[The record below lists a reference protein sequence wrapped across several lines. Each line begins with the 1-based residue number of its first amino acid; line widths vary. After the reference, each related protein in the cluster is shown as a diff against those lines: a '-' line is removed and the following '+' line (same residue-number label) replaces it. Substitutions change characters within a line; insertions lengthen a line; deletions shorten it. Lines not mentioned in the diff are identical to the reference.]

1 MVHGTQGCAPGPL
14 DALAGAHGRTA
25 FLAGAGGCGMRGLA
39 HFLLAAGWQVWGA
52 DSKPFADDDDLL
64 AQGLQ
69 PMQQGAAAPQVSL
82 AVRSAAVPE
91 NEPGFQSALA
101 EGARPLKYAELL
113 GEISQLRPVLAVAG
127 SHGKTTVTSWAA
139 WGLRQAGIDVGYLV
153 GADVPQLPGS
163 AHWGDPTL
171 PLIAE
176 TCEYDRS
183 FHAVHAAQVALINV
197 DAEHPDTYPGGLL
210 EVTEAFEVFLAQ
222 TRVSGCVFAGLES
235 PDLSTSTC
243 AEWSPVE
250 AIPSDWSV
258 GLPGE
263 HNRRN
268 AALVA
273 AVLRSFDL
281 DEIAVQA
288 AIEGFR
294 GAARRMES
302 LGFCCGA
309 QVISDYA
316 HHPIEVEAT
325 LQAAREAWPESRI
338 HVVFQPH
345 QAQRLHA
352 YREQFAPSLDG
363 ADTLFLLPVFR
374 ARDPEEIQAS
384 VEELIPDLLARNP
397 NRLTTVVS
405 DFAEARRLVCASL
418 QSGDILLAL
427 GAGSI
432 DAFARHLVDDSDD

>member
-1 MVHGTQGCAPGPL
+1 MLSSVPQAPAGAL
-14 DALAGAHGRTA
+14 DALAGVHGRTA
-25 FLAGAGGCGMRGLA
+25 YLAGAGGCGMRGLA
-39 HFLLAAGWQVWGA
+39 HFLLAAGWRVWGA
-52 DSKPFADDDDLL
+52 DSKPFTPDDALVT
-64 AQGLQ
+64 QGLL
-69 PMQQGAAAPQVSL
+69 PMTQGQDAPQTSL

-91 NEPGFQSALA
+91 TEMGFQSALA
-101 EGARPLKYAELL
+101 LGARPLKYAELL

-139 WGLRQAGIDVGYLV
+139 WGLRRAGLDVGYLV
-153 GADVPQLPGS
+153 GAEVPQLQNS
-163 AHWGDPTL
+163 ARWGDPQL
-171 PLIAE
+171 PLLAE

-183 FHAVHAAQVALINV
+183 FHSVHAAQVALINV
-197 DAEHPDTYPGGLL
+197 DAEHPDTYPGGLP

-222 TRVSGCVFAGLES
+222 TQIGGCVLAGPEA
-235 PDLSTSTC
+235 PDLSTATC
-243 AEWSPVE
+243 AAWQLSP
-250 AIPSDWSV
+250 AIPDAWRV

-273 AVLRSFDL
+273 SILRSFDL
-281 DEIAVQA
+281 PESEVQA
-288 AIEGFR
+288 AIEGFQ

-302 LGFCCGA
+302 LGTCCGA
-309 QVISDYA
+309 QVVSDYA
-316 HHPIEVEAT
+316 HHPVEVAAT
-325 LQAAREAWPESRI
+325 LQAAREAWPQARL

-352 YREQFAPSLDG
+352 YREQFAPSLDM

-374 ARDPEEIQAS
+374 ARDPKEVQAS
-384 VEELIPDLLARNP
+384 VEELVPDLLARKP

-405 DFAEARRLVCASL
+405 DFDEAHRLVWASL
-418 QSGDILLAL
+418 QRGDILLAL

-432 DAFARHLVDDSDD
+432 DAFARNLVDSSS